1 VCTPDQRQTIDLETG
16 VQWQRLTRGTD
27 AEVDFLFV
35 VYEVGGASSASGKFV
50 RHHGREYGIIQA
62 DGCGVLQAMVD
73 AGDGDEDGAAIAT

>member
-62 DGCGVLQAMVD
+62 DGCGSCRRWSTRVTGTRTARR
-73 AGDGDEDGAAIAT
+73 